1 MEEDLIFRKATLALG
16 GKVKLPEGFEVPVR
30 VSHSTSGPA
39 PAPIRWRSA
48 SGT

>member
-30 VSHSTSGPA
+30 VSHSTSGPGA
-39 PAPIRWRSA
+39 GSERQNEAQ
-48 SGT
+48 